1 MANDAELAAALL
13 AGARMEI
20 TMFNHYNAL
29 IGKIDSAPRRHELS
43 NIRLQEVKHLET
55 ASDVLE
61 KVVATPALFDKMLP
75 PADFPKSATII
86 GHLKPGKTDDLGVE
100 EGLKRCYVLE
110 RDYEKVYNGIFSQVR
125 DPTMKARLMSLV
137 LESRAHAAIVGR
149 ILESMEIQVPGV

>member
-1 MANDAELAAALL
+1 MATDAELAAALL

-20 TMFNHYNAL
+20 MMFNHYNAL
-29 IGKIDSAPRRHELS
+29 VGKMDSPQRRQEIA

-86 GHLKPGKTDDLGVE
+86 GHLKHPKAGELGIE
-100 EGLKRCYVLE
+100 ESLKEVYVLE

-149 ILESMEIQVPGV
+149 MLESMEVQVPGL